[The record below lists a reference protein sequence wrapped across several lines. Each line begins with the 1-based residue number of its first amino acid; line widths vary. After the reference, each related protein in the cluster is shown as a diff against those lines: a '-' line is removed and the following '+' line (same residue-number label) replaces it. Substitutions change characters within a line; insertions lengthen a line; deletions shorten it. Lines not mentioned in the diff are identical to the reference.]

1 MKNGDLILSSRDYKI
16 DFVLL
21 LIYSLLPGIYK
32 VIDNQMFMIFSVP
45 IILYLLYRHWH
56 KNLFYRWDIFFLF
69 LLFYLL
75 FLNIVQFFSPYTNTL
90 GMFMGIF
97 LDVIPMAGFLFSRLI
112 HLKDF
117 IRLIVPIGLIHL
129 IIGILLYPMFGI
141 VDLLGKIGEILT
153 DGVAFGRM
161 ASVSGSLGFA
171 SLMFMTSIGALYYK
185 RKYFL
190 FLLFGVICAAQR
202 SGWLACFYG
211 MVLFCYGNLKRGD
224 GRYVKYLI
232 IGIVLF
238 IVLLSYLISTT
249 GFDISFFMQRF
260 EDLDSAAG
268 ERNGQWIEGWNNF
281 VCMPIGAGNGQIG
294 QVAARYEESFYN
306 MVPDGD
312 YFRVLSEY
320 GIMGGLFY
328 IVILFLYGI
337 TLFSIK
343 KSTSLQRCCI
353 LSIFGGLCIQM
364 IGSNITEFFFTNFL
378 YWTFVGYLFVELN
391 LIFVSRKKENNETHI
406 VSDAHPMGLD

>member
-1 MKNGDLILSSRDYKI
+1 MTKEIQLCKKEYVV
-16 DFVLL
+16 DFLLL
-21 LIYSLLPGIYK
+21 LIYSLLPGLYK
-32 VIDNQMFMIFSVP
+32 IVENQMFMLFSLP
-45 IILYLLYRHWH
+45 IIAYLLYKH
-56 KNLFYRWDIFFLF
+56 KRSSVLRSFDKLF
-69 LLFYLL
+69 LSLVFYIFLL
-75 FLNIVQFFSPYTNTL
+75 CIIQYFSPNTNRI

-97 LDVIPMAGFLFSRLI
+97 LDVIPMSGFLFSRLI
-112 HLKDF
+112 CFEDF
-117 IRLIVPIGLIHL
+117 IKLIVPIGFIHL
-129 IIGILLYPMFGI
+129 IIGVMLYPMFGI
-141 VDLLGKIGEILT
+141 VDLLGEIGKKLT
-153 DGVAFGRM
+153 DGIAIGRM

-171 SLMFMTSIGALYYK
+171 SLMFMTCIGALYYK
-185 RKYFL
+185 KKYFL

-211 MVLFCYGNLKRGD
+211 IVLFCYGNLRRGN
-224 GRYVKYLI
+224 GKYVKYLM
-232 IGIVLF
+232 IGIIVF

-260 EDLDSAAG
+260 QDLDSAAG
-268 ERNGQWIEGWNNF
+268 ERNGQWIGGWNNF
-281 VCMPIGAGNGQIG
+281 VRMPIGTGSGQIG
-294 QVAARYEESFYN
+294 QVAARYEEGFYN
-306 MVPDGD
+306 IVPDGD

-337 TLFSIK
+337 TLFSIR
-343 KSTSLQRCCI
+343 KSISLQRCCI

-391 LIFVSRKKENNETHI
+391 LIFVSSKKRK
-406 VSDAHPMGLD
+406 